1 MSSQIFS
8 ENESLYENQIDP
20 KHNASCLLG
29 SEFSPNFGTT
39 GRTTLTVISAIQLL
53 SGISLNSLA
62 LLVLGTN
69 SSLLLKVPANRIL
82 CSLIVND
89 FLSSTVFLP
98 YHTYFFKS
106 ECQSITEI
114 RMYRSAAAFC
124 STWSVLNCL
133 AITGDR
139 FLAILYPLR
148 YNTLIV
154 IVKVRVLVVFAV
166 GVTTIFTL
174 SLFAA
179 SYLERND
186 LRLVLEYLAV
196 LTLFVPAFLYWKI
209 YRSAREQI
217 RKITMGSCRSYVE
230 EVKLSLKSAANS
242 ARIVVILIASFVPLL
257 TYGILVEESARP
269 LGEKSRLL
277 TWAVSFS
284 FWNSCA
290 NPLVYF
296 VFSRK
301 FRTIIRASLR
311 RWFFALREMM
321 ESIISSLKFK

>member
-1 MSSQIFS
+1 MSLQSFG
-8 ENESLYENQIDP
+8 ENDSLYQNQSDA
-20 KHNASCLLG
+20 KHNNTCSLAN
-29 SEFSPNFGTT
+29 EFSPNFSAV
-39 GRTTLTVISAIQLL
+39 GRTILTAISAVQLL

-62 LLVLGTN
+62 LLVLVTN
-69 SSLLLKVPANRIL
+69 SSVLLRVPANRIL

-89 FLSSTVFLP
+89 FLYSTVFLP
-98 YHTYFFKS
+98 YHTYLVKN

-114 RMYRSAAAFC
+114 RVYRTAAAFC

-148 YNTLIV
+148 YNALIV
-154 IVKVRVLVVFAV
+154 VVKVRLVVVFAV
-166 GVTTIFTL
+166 TVTTVFTL
-174 SLFAA
+174 ALFAA
-179 SYLERND
+179 SYLGRHD

-196 LTLFVPAFLYWKI
+196 LTLFVPVVLYWKI

-217 RKITMGSCRSYVE
+217 KKIARGSCGSHVE
-230 EVKLSLKSAANS
+230 ELKLRWKSAANS
-242 ARIVVILIASFVPLL
+242 AKIVLTLVASFVPLL
-257 TYGILVEESARP
+257 SYAILVEESARP
-269 LGEKSRLL
+269 LSEKSRLL
-277 TWAVSFS
+277 TWAVSFC

-301 FRTIIRASLR
+301 FRAIIRTSLR
-311 RWFFALREMM
+311 RWCRTLRNMM
-321 ESIISSLKFK
+321 ENLISC